1 MKVLVTGGAG
11 YIGSHTCLLL
21 LEAGHE
27 IVVIDNL
34 CNSSVEAI
42 NRIKSLSGRDL
53 NFIKCDLRDKLSLE
67 KLFSN
72 YEFDAVIH
80 FAGLKSVSESVT
92 TPLDYYDNNVTGTV
106 NLLSA
111 MNHNDVKKI
120 VFSSSATVY
129 GQPDT
134 LPILETMP
142 TSDAVNPYGGSKL
155 IIENILIDLFAS
167 DTQWQGFS
175 LRYFNPV
182 GAHKSGMIG
191 EDPLGLPNN
200 LMPHIASAAIGRQ
213 EKVFVYGEDYDTSDG
228 TGVRDYIHV
237 MDLARGHVLALE
249 KTMSNKG
256 LDFVNLGTGKGYS
269 VLEVIKVFEEVSQ
282 RKITK
287 QITSRRDGD
296 IGSCYADIQKAE
308 ELLGFLP
315 EFGLREMCEDVWR
328 WQSQNPNGYK

>member
-72 YEFDAVIH
+72 YKFDAVIH

-106 NLLSA
+106 NLLSV
-111 MNHNDVKKI
+111 MNQNNVKKI

-129 GQPDT
+129 GQPNS

-142 TSDAVNPYGGSKL
+142 TSDPVNPYGGSKL

-191 EDPLGLPNN
+191 EDPLGMPNN

-249 KTMSNKG
+249 KTMSIKG

-269 VLEVIKVFEEVSQ
+269 VLEVIKAFEEVSQ

-296 IGSCYADIQKAE
+296 IGSCYADIQKAK
-308 ELLGFLP
+308 ELLGFIP